1 MKILLSISL
10 LFGLFFLG
18 CNSST
23 STQEKP
29 KGQITTAAQAQE
41 AISYLNSMN
50 LNLITGGLTQSIPGA
65 NSSSPSKVSAQATSD
80 EYPKPYDI
88 TRDCKIDGSAD
99 TNGTQTSATHYH
111 VYNRF
116 NQCQEFN
123 ALIVDGLNTVDAD
136 FKDNLLTAVMTENE
150 LQISVRNVGIMIFAN
165 TIYFQSDAA
174 FKELNVSLNGD
185 AYLFDDTD
193 EIEIDFNDF
202 NVSLDTNQSTAIVNG
217 AITFNVCEPKTMKIE
232 TLVPVVVAP
241 DGSFSSG
248 KLLIDGATFEYLD
261 DNRVLVTFPDG
272 TQGTYNNDVTVSD
285 MECPD
290 DMPT

>member
-18 CNSST
+18 CNNNT
-23 STQEKP
+23 SIQETP
-29 KGQITTAAQAQE
+29 KGQITTAAQAQQ

-50 LNLITGGLTQSIPGA
+50 LNLIAGGLTQSIPA
-65 NSSSPSKVSAQATSD
+65 AESSSPSKVSALAADS
-80 EYPKPYDI
+80 EGEPYNI
-88 TRDCKIDGSAD
+88 TRDCKISGTAD
-99 TNGTQTSATHYH
+99 TNGTKLSATHYH
-111 VYNRF
+111 VYNTFR
-116 NQCQEFN
+116 QCEEFP
-123 ALIVDGLNTVDAD
+123 ALVVDGLNTVDAD
-136 FKDNLLTAVMTENE
+136 FQNNVLTAVMTENE

-193 EIEIDFNDF
+193 EIEIGFNDF

-217 AITFNVCEPKTMKIE
+217 AITFNVCEPITMKIE
-232 TLVPVVVAP
+232 TLVPVVVAA

-261 DNRVLVTFPDG
+261 NNRVLVTFPDG
-272 TQGTYNNDVTVSD
+272 SQGTFNNDITVSD
-285 MECPD
+285 MQC
-290 DMPT
+290 TN